1 MLESFEGFQFK
12 VQFANTEPCSKW
24 QRNFIYHYHIR
35 AESQNHIHL
44 EHNNWGQQ
52 TQLHIS
58 RAANCFSN
66 AKNELNDLVN
76 EC

>member
-1 MLESFEGFQFK
+1 MAKKFHIPL
-12 VQFANTEPCSKW
+12 
-24 QRNFIYHYHIR
+24 YIR